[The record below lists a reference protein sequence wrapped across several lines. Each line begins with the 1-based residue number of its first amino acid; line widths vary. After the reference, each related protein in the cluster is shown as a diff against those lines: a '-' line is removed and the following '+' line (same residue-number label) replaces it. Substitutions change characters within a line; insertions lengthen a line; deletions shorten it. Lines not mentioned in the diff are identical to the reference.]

1 MLCFF
6 SRMTIGTW
14 HNMFV
19 KTVSIL
25 CAVSYLAVFLTVSML
40 PIEVGFR
47 IELIVSRLRLAV
59 SLLRRTGSKFINR
72 S

>member
-25 CAVSYLAVFLTVSML
+25 CAVSYLAVFLTVSKL
-40 PIEVGFR
+40 SVEFGFEGR
-47 IELIVSRLRLAV
+47 AD
-59 SLLRRTGSKFINR
+59 RR
-72 S
+72 